1 MTITFLQPDGVEL
14 SATRFRQGQ
23 AATHGG
29 GANRPLGGR
38 SGFRVDTAADVFT
51 ATSTTW
57 TLKPCSAMID
67 PGALTHQG
75 MYGWVNDANY
85 TGSMDAADATLTRHD
100 RVWIMVN
107 DSTAGDGSGAVSAW
121 PQYQPGSPTDG
132 SAIAVPPRAFLV
144 ADITVPPAGGGSPT
158 VQLNPARYAAAGA
171 SLPVKDAAARDA
183 LVKYDTLEVVRK
195 DLPGRPTEITDGTSW
210 FRQAVTSSAV
220 PVNDGFWTMYGG
232 FTKTVHENVTQV
244 TASLQLVRTGVGF
257 NVTVAGNA
265 LIVGLI
271 PAGFRPP
278 GNFSLVGSI
287 LTAADARYAE
297 PQLIVNNGGS
307 LVGRSTSGGDITI
320 STGSKLF
327 VTGTW
332 YV

>member
-1 MTITFLQPDGVEL
+1 
-14 SATRFRQGQ
+14 
-23 AATHGG
+23 
-29 GANRPLGGR
+29 
-38 SGFRVDTAADVFT
+38 
-51 ATSTTW
+51 
-57 TLKPCSAMID
+57 
-67 PGALTHQG
+67 LTDIQ
-75 MYGWVNDANY
+75 
-85 TGSMDAADATLTRHD
+85 TLT
-100 RVWIMVN
+100 
-107 DSTAGDGSGAVSAW
+107 
-121 PQYQPGSPTDG
+121 Q
-132 SAIAVPPRAFLV
+132 PPRAFLV

-183 LVKYDTLEVVRK
+183 LVKYDTLEVIRK

-257 NVTVAGNA
+257 AVTVAGTA